1 MIMDSRA
8 TDASHASELS
18 EATNAASWLEDT
30 IEDDALSGVIK
41 EEESTSTRISQV
53 EATFD

>member
-30 IEDDALSGVIK
+30 IEDDTIK
-41 EEESTSTRISQV
+41 EEVSTSTRISQV